1 MDFRYNEKI
10 IFENTSIDIEDNKL
24 NVILGPN
31 GSGKSTLLKIIT
43 GEIKTNCSIQNSFK
57 NVFYLPQN
65 PYYPKS
71 MTTFDYLSSIFFK
84 NNWKWYLTA
93 EEKQKI
99 NDVLEQIGL
108 ADKQKINIENLSGG
122 EIQKVNI
129 GLGLLSEAD
138 ILLLDEPASN
148 MDLINQIKILKMLKS
163 LSSNGIT
170 SVIIM
175 HELNLAIKYGDCFAG
190 IDRQHKI
197 IQKNK
202 NEFFEKQILKQIY
215 DMNFEISEN
224 NGNTYVQIID

>member
-10 IFENTSIDIEDNKL
+10 IFEKTSLEIADNKL

-43 GEIKTNCSIQNSFK
+43 GEIKTDFVVKNSFK

-65 PYYPKS
+65 PYYPKA
-71 MTTFDYLSSIFFK
+71 MTTFDYLSSIYFK
-84 NNWKWYLTA
+84 NNWKWYLT
-93 EEKQKI
+93 EKEKQNI
-99 NDVLEQIGL
+99 NDVLEKVGL
-108 ADKQKINIENLSGG
+108 SDKQKINIENLSGG

-163 LSSNGIT
+163 LSADGIT

-190 IDRQHKI
+190 IDKQHKI
-197 IQKNK
+197 IQKQK
-202 NEFFEKQILKQIY
+202 NEFFQKQTLKQIY
-215 DMNFEISEN
+215 DMDFEILEN
-224 NGNTYVQIID
+224 NGNTYVQIVD